1 MLVLRS
7 VHILS
12 AIFWM
17 GSTLFIGLVLMPGV
31 ISMGRQGQQ
40 VMMRLTRRI
49 HPAMTTAGLLTVLSG
64 LTMYYFVS
72 GGFQMEVM
80 LGPRLPLTLGAL
92 AGLGAIAVGL
102 GVLGRA
108 STRMAV
114 LGEDIAAQGG
124 TPTPQQAAQ
133 MASLQATLRRGSAL
147 ETLLMLLAVLGM
159 VA

>member
-1 MLVLRS
+1 MFVLRS

-31 ISMGRQGQQ
+31 MSMGRQGQQ
-40 VMMRLTRRI
+40 VMVRLTRRI
-49 HPAMTTAGLLTVLSG
+49 HLAMTTAGLLTVLSG
-64 LTMYYFVS
+64 LAMYYFVS
-72 GGFQMEVM
+72 GGFQMEAM

-124 TPTPQQAAQ
+124 APTPQQAAQ